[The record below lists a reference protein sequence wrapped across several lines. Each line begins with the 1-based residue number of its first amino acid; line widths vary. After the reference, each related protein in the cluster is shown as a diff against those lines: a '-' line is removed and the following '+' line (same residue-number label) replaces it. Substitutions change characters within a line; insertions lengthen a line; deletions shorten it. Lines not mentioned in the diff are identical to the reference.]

1 MYGLMARTPSAVRER
16 FGWDEAM
23 RLGWNRP
30 SIMVF
35 GFRALGERATG
46 AVSRLSELTRA
57 TNEEVSM
64 NAQATLTWIGNAGL
78 PTFIE
83 AVTNG
88 SSTKSLRVS
97 AITEIGMV
105 QKRHTNADSALSL
118 LLGCLRDN
126 DPEIAAAAAR
136 AAGEFGTQADTAVP
150 ALTLAAQGS
159 NAVVRVAAADSLRK
173 LTNGARYAH

>member
-1 MYGLMARTPSAVRER
+1 MGTSTSYRAEGGGDQCSLGGSLQRWSTHQLRSAVHLA
-16 FGWDEAM
+16 G
-23 RLGWNRP
+23 
-30 SIMVF
+30 VHT
-35 GFRALGERATG
+35 TG

-64 NAQATLTWIGNAGL
+64 NAQAALTWIGNAGL

-159 NAVVRVAAADSLRK
+159 NAVVPKSLV
-173 LTNGARYAH
+173 T